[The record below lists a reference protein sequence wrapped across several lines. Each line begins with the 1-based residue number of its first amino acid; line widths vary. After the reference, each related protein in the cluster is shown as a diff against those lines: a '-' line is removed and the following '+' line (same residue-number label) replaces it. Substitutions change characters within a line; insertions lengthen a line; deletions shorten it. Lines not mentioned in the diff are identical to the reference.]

1 MQRFNWRPAV
11 LAGILTAF
19 LPAAMAET
27 VVANVDEL
35 EGHDGERII
44 ISGVVSSVES
54 GERFALADR
63 TGTIHVYLKSQN
75 EDLEPGNFVTVSGEM
90 DESFFNEIKSAE
102 VTILDDRYDGWY
114 NSYYETYRSYYD
126 HNAFD
131 AETYES
137 TESGSG
143 DVGE

>member
-1 MQRFNWRPAV
+1 M
-11 LAGILTAF
+11 
-19 LPAAMAET
+19 
-27 VVANVDEL
+27 
-35 EGHDGERII
+35 
-44 ISGVVSSVES
+44 
-54 GERFALADR
+54 
-63 TGTIHVYLKSQN
+63 Y
-75 EDLEPGNFVTVSGEM
+75 
-90 DESFFNEIKSAE
+90 
-102 VTILDDRYDGWY
+102 RYDGWY